1 MVESRAV
8 FTDDELAYL
17 QSQRLG
23 RLATVDADGA
33 PQNNPVGLHVNTNL
47 GTIDVMGFNLSSSRK
62 FHNVLSN
69 PHVAMVVDDLVS
81 VDPWVVR
88 GIEVRGDA
96 EAVADSDPPV
106 ERMGR
111 EVIRIHPRRVI
122 SWGISP
128 DRTGMKS
135 RAVGPTS

>member
-1 MVESRAV
+1 MVETRAV

-33 PQNNPVGLHVNTNL
+33 PQNNPVGLHINANL
-47 GTIDVMGFNLSSSRK
+47 GTIDVVGFDLSASRK
-62 FHNVLSN
+62 YRNVLSN

-81 VDPWVVR
+81 IDPWVVR
-88 GIEVRGDA
+88 GIEVRGEA
-96 EAVADSDPPV
+96 EAIADADPPIT
-106 ERMGR
+106 RMSR
-111 EVIRIHPRRVI
+111 EIIRIHPRRVI

-128 DRTGMKS
+128 ERTGMES